1 MHRGPSRGHANQ
13 SQASYPSVQH
23 RAPALCS
30 KLCSLQKRQK
40 LFHFLFIL
48 HTCVCIYIY
57 IERERYIY
65 VYRIHVYTCFFHLP
79 VSIDLPF
86 PRQNWDKFEAD
97 AKGTQPLLP
106 ALAGW
111 EDSLKTATQR
121 SIEGMIPYT
130 CKRPLLKE
138 TFLNTATSRDLW
150 PGRQPAD
157 FARA

>member
-1 MHRGPSRGHANQ
+1 MPTSRQATPVSIAHLHFVQ
-13 SQASYPSVQH
+13 SFVHYKNGKSSSTSYLYCTRV
-23 RAPALCS
+23 
-30 KLCSLQKRQK
+30 
-40 LFHFLFIL
+40 
-48 HTCVCIYIY
+48 CVYIY
-57 IERERYIY
+57 IERERY

-97 AKGTQPLLP
+97 AKDAQPLLP